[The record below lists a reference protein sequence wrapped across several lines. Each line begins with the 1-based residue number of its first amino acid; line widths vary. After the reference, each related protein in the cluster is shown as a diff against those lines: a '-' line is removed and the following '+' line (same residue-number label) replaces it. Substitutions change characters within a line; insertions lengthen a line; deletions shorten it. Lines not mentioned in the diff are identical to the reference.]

1 MFILAAMKKKYRG
14 VYLFISSIVISLI
27 HLSFG
32 FARNTGHLVRE
43 VLHTT
48 DSSIH
53 NNNDSLLFTPEIKS
67 VYDSLQLNLKGLS
80 REAFDYAKKGLDQLA
95 AQGRLMNQSIIS
107 IVDFSLP
114 STEKRL
120 FVIDLNHYK
129 ILFNTLVAHG
139 RNSGKEMAFAFS
151 NQHSSF
157 KSSPGFYTTA
167 ETYMGKN
174 GLSLRLQGLENGIN
188 DNALERGIVI
198 HGADYVNAGLANAQ
212 GYIGRS
218 QGCPAVPV
226 REAFPIINK
235 IKNGT
240 LLFIYHPAYIK
251 RSVLLN

>member
-1 MFILAAMKKKYRG
+1 MKNKFRG
-14 VYLFISSIVISLI
+14 LYLFISSIVISLI

-32 FARNTGHLVRE
+32 FAKNTGHLARQFFNSGDS
-43 VLHTT
+43 LIHTT
-48 DSSIH
+48 S
-53 NNNDSLLFTPEIKS
+53 DSLFFTPEIKS

-80 REAFDYAKKGLDQLA
+80 REAYDYAKKGLEQLA
-95 AQGRLMNQSIIS
+95 AQGRIMNQSIIS

-151 NQHSSF
+151 NQPSSY
-157 KSSPGFYTTA
+157 KSSPGFYATS

-174 GLSLRLQGLENGIN
+174 GYSLRLEGLENGIN
-188 DNALERGIVI
+188 NKALERGIVI
-198 HGADYVNAGLANAQ
+198 HGADYVNQSLANTQ

-218 QGCPAVPV
+218 QGCPAVPA
-226 REAFPIINK
+226 REALPIINQ

-251 RSVLLN
+251 RSALLN

>member
-1 MFILAAMKKKYRG
+1 MENKFKG

-32 FARNTGHLVRE
+32 FAKNTSHMARQLFSAG
-43 VLHTT
+43 
-48 DSSIH
+48 DSVIH
-53 NNNDSLLFTPEIKS
+53 ATSDSLFFSPEIKS
-67 VYDSLQLNLKGLS
+67 VYDSLQLNLRGLS
-80 REAFDYAKKGLDQLA
+80 REAYDYAKKGLEQLA
-95 AQGRLMNQSIIS
+95 AQGRIMNQSIIS

-151 NQHSSF
+151 NQHSSY
-157 KSSPGFYTTA
+157 KSSPGFYTTT
-167 ETYMGKN
+167 ETYIGKN
-174 GLSLRLQGLENGIN
+174 GYSLRLAGLETGIN

-198 HGADYVNAGLANAQ
+198 HGADYVNEQLANTQ

-218 QGCPAVPV
+218 QGCPAVP
-226 REAFPIINK
+226 AQQAIPLINQ

-251 RSVLLN
+251 RSALLN

>member
-1 MFILAAMKKKYRG
+1 MIKRAKG
-14 VYLFISSIVISLI
+14 IYLFISTLLLGVL

-32 FARNTGHLVRE
+32 FAKNTSQLVRD
-43 VLHTT
+43 VFHTR

-53 NNNDSLLFTPEIKS
+53 SSHDSLFFTPEIKS
-67 VYDSLQLNLKGLS
+67 VYDSLELNLKGLS
-80 REAFDYAKKGLDQLA
+80 RDAFDYAKKGLDQLL
-95 AQGRLMNQSIIS
+95 AQGRIMNKSIIS

-139 RNSGKEMAFAFS
+139 RNSGKEIAFAFS
-151 NQHSSF
+151 NQPSSF

-167 ETYMGKN
+167 DTYMGKN
-174 GLSLRLQGLENGIN
+174 GYSLRLEGLENGIN
-188 DNALERGIVI
+188 DKALERGIVI
-198 HGADYVNAGLANAQ
+198 HGADYVNQSLANEQ

-218 QGCPAVPV
+218 QGCPAVPA
-226 REAFPIINK
+226 RQAIPLINQ

-240 LLFIYHPAYIK
+240 LLFIYHPAYVK
-251 RSVLLN
+251 RSSLLR

>member
-1 MFILAAMKKKYRG
+1 MIKRAKG
-14 VYLFISSIVISLI
+14 LFLFLSSVLI
-27 HLSFG
+27 GLLHLSFG
-32 FARNTGHLVRE
+32 FAKNTGHRVRE
-43 VLHTT
+43 ALHMGDSSHHTNT
-48 DSSIH
+48 DS
-53 NNNDSLLFTPEIKS
+53 LFFTPELKS

-80 REAFDYAKKGLDQLA
+80 REAFEYAKKGLAQLA
-95 AQGRLMNQSIIS
+95 AQGRLVNQSIIS

-120 FVIDLNHYK
+120 FVIDLTQYK

-151 NQHSSF
+151 NQQSSY

-167 ETYMGKN
+167 DTYMGKN
-174 GLSLRLQGLENGIN
+174 GYSLRLEGLEPGIN
-188 DNALERGIVI
+188 DKALERGIVI
-198 HGADYVNAGLANAQ
+198 HGADYVNQSLANEQ

-218 QGCPAVPV
+218 QGCPAVPAK
-226 REAFPIINK
+226 EATHIINR

-251 RSVLLN
+251 RSALLN

>member
-1 MFILAAMKKKYRG
+1 MENKFKG
-14 VYLFISSIVISLI
+14 VYLFISSIVISII

-32 FARNTGHLVRE
+32 FAKNTGHLARQLFNSGDSVI
-43 VLHTT
+43 HTT
-48 DSSIH
+48 A
-53 NNNDSLLFTPEIKS
+53 DSLFFSPEIKS
-67 VYDSLQLNLKGLS
+67 VYDSLQLNLRGLS
-80 REAFDYAKKGLDQLA
+80 RDAYDYAKKGLEQLA
-95 AQGRLMNQSIIS
+95 AQGRIMNQSIIS

-151 NQHSSF
+151 NQHSSY
-157 KSSPGFYTTA
+157 KSSPGFYTTT

-174 GLSLRLQGLENGIN
+174 GYSLRLAGLENGIN

-198 HGADYVNAGLANAQ
+198 HGADYVNEHLANVQ

-218 QGCPAVPV
+218 QGCPAVP
-226 REAFPIINK
+226 AQQAIPLINQ

-251 RSVLLN
+251 RSALLN

>member
-1 MFILAAMKKKYRG
+1 MIKRAKGIYI
-14 VYLFISSIVISLI
+14 FISTLLI
-27 HLSFG
+27 GALHLSFG
-32 FARNTGHLVRE
+32 FAKNTGQLVRD
-43 VLHTT
+43 VFHTG
-48 DSSIH
+48 DSSIYSP
-53 NNNDSLLFTPEIKS
+53 NDSLLFTPEIKS

-80 REAFDYAKKGLDQLA
+80 REAFESARKGMEHLA
-95 AQGRLMNQSIIS
+95 AQGRLINESIIS

-120 FVIDLNHYK
+120 FVIDLDHYRV
-129 ILFNTLVAHG
+129 LFNTLVAHG

-218 QGCPAVPV
+218 QGCPAVPA
-226 REAFPIINK
+226 REAFPIINQ

>member
-1 MFILAAMKKKYRG
+1 MIKRAKGIYI
-14 VYLFISSIVISLI
+14 FISTLLI
-27 HLSFG
+27 GVLHLSFG
-32 FARNTGHLVRE
+32 FAKNSSQLVRD
-43 VLHTT
+43 VFYSG

-53 NNNDSLLFTPEIKS
+53 SPNDSLFFTPEIKS

-174 GLSLRLQGLENGIN
+174 GLSLRLLGLENGIN